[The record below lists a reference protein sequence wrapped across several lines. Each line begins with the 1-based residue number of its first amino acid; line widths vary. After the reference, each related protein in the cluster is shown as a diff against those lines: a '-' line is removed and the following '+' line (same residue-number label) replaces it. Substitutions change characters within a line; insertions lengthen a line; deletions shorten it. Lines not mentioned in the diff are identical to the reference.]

1 MQNELDRTEPMESIG
16 LHETSRISCRFGS
29 PSAASGEA
37 ALPGLG
43 SKPSDGRCRCQ
54 PGGGVCVEKG
64 GRQSGRKC
72 PGAGLQ
78 TAPHTAVPAFPGAK
92 AKLVRLLRAGPRK
105 AGFATDLWTLPRVTE
120 LIRRKFDVSYHS
132 TNVGRLLHALGFSCQ
147 KPERRSKEQD
157 PQAVQA
163 WREKKWPAI
172 KKGGT

>member
-1 MQNELDRTEPMESIG
+1 MEARRRRAVKLLCQGWEVSQVMAAVG
-16 LHETSRISCRFGS
+16 ASRAAVYAWKKAAGS
-29 PSAASGEA
+29 RGENA
-37 ALPGLG
+37 RALA
-43 SKPSDGRCRCQ
+43 SKPHHTRQCRL
-54 PGGGVCVEKG
+54 
-64 GRQSGRKC
+64 S
-72 PGAGLQ
+72 
-78 TAPHTAVPAFPGAK
+78 PAQK